1 MVCVDYATNY
11 PEAIALRDQEASTV
25 SNASIS
31 LFSRVGIPKEM
42 LTDQGS
48 NFMSELMREV
58 CRLLQISRLR
68 TSPYHAMCNG
78 LCEKF
83 NGVLKK
89 MLKTYARSKPKT
101 WDEYIPYLLFAYRE
115 VPNESTGFSPF
126 ELLYGRH
133 IRGPLAVLKEES
145 EEPSTCQNSVLSHLL
160 DTREKMKTQ
169 WQSLPLKMRNSK
181 TETKTVL

>member
-1 MVCVDYATNY
+1 
-11 PEAIALRDQEASTV
+11 
-25 SNASIS
+25 
-31 LFSRVGIPKEM
+31 
-42 LTDQGS
+42 
-48 NFMSELMREV
+48 
-58 CRLLQISRLR
+58 
-68 TSPYHAMCNG
+68 
-78 LCEKF
+78 
-83 NGVLKK
+83 
-89 MLKTYARSKPKT
+89 MLKAYARSKPKT
-101 WDEYIPYLLFAYRE
+101 WDEYIPYWLFAYRE